1 MSETMSATA
10 ITLERN
16 SFGQLIFVA
25 ADGVRHPV
33 SPVRSFPIAA
43 PSEGIGLINGEGEEV
58 AWVAR
63 IADLPPEPRRLLE
76 EDLASREFMPVIERI
91 RSVSSFAT
99 PSTWEID
106 TDRGPTTMVLKGEE
120 DIRRL
125 VRPALLI
132 ADSRGINFLIRD
144 RYALDA
150 QSKKMLDR
158 FL

>member
-1 MSETMSATA
+1 MTQA

-16 SFGQLIFVA
+16 SFGQLVHVA
-25 ADGVRHPV
+25 ADGSRQQVT
-33 SPVRSFPIAA
+33 PVRSFPIAA
-43 PSEGIGLINGEGEEV
+43 PTEGIGLINADGEEV
-58 AWVAR
+58 AWVER
-63 IADLPPEPRRLLE
+63 IADLPAASREVLE
-76 EDLASREFMPVIERI
+76 ADLANREFMPVIERI

-99 PSTWEID
+99 PSTWEVD
-106 TDRGPTTMVLKGEE
+106 TDRGPTSLVLKGEE

-132 ADSRGINFLIRD
+132 ADSRGINFLVRD

-150 QSKKMLDR
+150 HSKKLLDR

>member
-1 MSETMSATA
+1 MTHA

-16 SFGQLIFVA
+16 SFGQLVFVA
-25 ADGVRHPV
+25 PDGTRQQVN
-33 SPVRSFPIAA
+33 PVRSFPIAA
-43 PSEGIGLINGEGEEV
+43 PTEGIGLVNTEGEEV
-58 AWVAR
+58 AWITR
-63 IADLPPEPRRLLE
+63 IADLSPASREVLE
-76 EDLASREFMPVIERI
+76 ADLSTREFMPVIQRI

-99 PSTWEID
+99 PSTWEVD
-106 TDRGPTTMVLKGEE
+106 TDRGPTSLVLKGEE

-150 QSKKMLDR
+150 HSKKMLDR